1 MTGLEAA
8 DEEGCGALFAL
19 QPHIPIVTPAT
30 IRRIRICR
38 IDTSYQ
44 EELSQVNATEAMTA
58 PMIKVE
64 GLRKSIR
71 NGTRTVDILKGLD
84 FTIPEGQFAAIMGAS
99 GSGKSTLLGL
109 LAGLDMPSS
118 GDVRLN
124 GIAIS
129 YLPED
134 RLAQVRGKTIGFVF
148 QSYQLIPTL
157 TALENVL
164 LPYELNVDGAD
175 AKAGQARARE
185 LLANVGLDDRFDHY
199 PVQLSGGEQQRVALA
214 RAFILRPPIVL
225 ADEPTGN
232 LDSTNGAHVLELL
245 LNLNRIEGTTLVLV
259 THDAVLAAYADR
271 RITLRDGLIV
281 SDEMSAASDGD
292 AEFRQGSTVME

>member
-1 MTGLEAA
+1 
-8 DEEGCGALFAL
+8 
-19 QPHIPIVTPAT
+19 
-30 IRRIRICR
+30 
-38 IDTSYQ
+38 
-44 EELSQVNATEAMTA
+44 
-58 PMIKVE
+58 MITVE

-71 NGTRTVDILKGLD
+71 NGSRTVDILKGID
-84 FTIPEGQFAAIMGAS
+84 FTVPQGQFVAVMGAS

-109 LAGLDMPSS
+109 LAGLDTPSA

-124 GIAIS
+124 GTAIS

-134 RLAQVRGKTIGFVF
+134 QLAQVRGKTIGFVF

-164 LPYELNVDGAD
+164 LPHELNAD
-175 AKAGQARARE
+175 AKENGLARARD
-185 LLANVGLDDRFDHY
+185 LLRSVGLGDRMQHY

-232 LDSTNGAHVLELL
+232 LDTANGAHVLELL
-245 LNLNRIEGTTLVLV
+245 LNLNRVEGTTLVLV
-259 THDAVLAAYADR
+259 THDPMLANHANRRIVLSDGLVVSDDLAEPVADR
-271 RITLRDGLIV
+271 Q
-281 SDEMSAASDGD
+281 AA
-292 AEFRQGSTVME
+292 AVR